1 MATTVWPGSTRT
13 ADRSAAVASAPAGS
27 AMMPSVWYMSSI
39 SLQTAPSATVTT
51 SMSAEAITPYGA
63 SPMRLTAA
71 PSTNVS
77 TLSSSTGCPTASA
90 AWRLAAP
97 AGSTP
102 TIRVCGARSRNQVTT
117 PARSPPPPT
126 GTTSTSGALPRAST
140 ISAHTVPWPAMVSGW
155 SKAWTITAPVLAAYS
170 AAAAAASSYVSPL
183 TTSSTASPPIATM
196 RSRFWRGVV
205 DGTKMRPRMP
215 SRWHAKATPW
225 PWLPADAQ
233 TTPVARSSS
242 VSWAIRLYAP
252 RSLYDRT
259 GCRSSRFTHTSAPV
273 TADKRTFSCS
283 GVRCTIP
290 SSRADAASTSAAVG
304 IRVMSS
310 DTSRETRRRGAGRKL
325 SQHLGG
331 RLGSPQQLDLRGR
344 QRAQLTTQH
353 RRHLRGVLDELG
365 RGDLSH
371 GLLDRL
377 HLVEHLVGH
386 LQVAE
391 LPRGS
396 HHAGLHRTHRLVVRL
411 DARREAASDPVEVMS
426 HRGQPPVQL
435 LAQRGDLLGRGRQC
449 GVPPAV
455 RHRAEHRD
463 ERRRGRDDDVLP
475 CRVLGEAGHLLER
488 LRVQGLAR
496 HEQHHELRRRLVGL
510 PVLLGAQG
518 IGVASDV
525 LGEHL
530 QAALPLRRL
539 RCLLRVEERAER
551 HLGIHVHELALGEHH
566 LHVGPDHAVIGR
578 RGLLLHEVA
587 VLDHAGQLDDPL
599 ELQLAPRPTYL
610 RLAKRRRQGV
620 RLTPHLVAGQ
630 LHRTNLLSQLRGDGH
645 PLLLDLGQSRLEP
658 VQAHLHRRHDL
669 LSRLEPLLGGCVG
682 HLALPIEHLARQ
694 HLELHQQRLAV
705 GGELLGALHRR
716 GALGLRLRDQ
726 GLEGRQPRL
735 DLSDLLPCL
744 GDVTTRLGDDRLRP
758 SLSRADLR
766 RFSTRS
772 RGVGPSPFRL
782 GPQRRLSLTHDRG
795 RAGPQHQPRA
805 RGAQQQPDQEGGDD
819 RDDVHG
825 DDPAGALGHFSHRH
839 PPEAVCRAPGSAEW
853 PPWLPTSTTSPRSSP
868 PHPRRTT
875 PLPRSPPGSTP
886 PRTPRSSRPTAG
898 HSATVS
904 TWCATAPSSPGG
916 CPTVGGPT
924 TAYASSDPTPTLRR
938 SGSSR
943 TLCSRR
949 RAGSSWA

>member
-51 SMSAEAITPYGA
+51 STSAGAITPYGA

-77 TLSSSTGCPTASA
+77 TLSSSTGCPTARA
-90 AWRLAAP
+90 ALRLAAP

-102 TIRVCGARSRNQVTT
+102 TIRVWGARSWNHVTT
-117 PARSPPPPT
+117 PARRPPPPT
-126 GTTSTSGALPRAST
+126 GTTRTSGALPRAST

-205 DGTKMRPRMP
+205 DGTKMRPLMP

-259 GCRSSRFTHTSAPV
+259 GWRSSRFTHTSAPV
-273 TADKRTFSCS
+273 TADSRTFSCS

-290 SSRADAASTSAAVG
+290 CNLADAASTSAAVG

-310 DTSRETRRRGAGRKL
+310 DTSRETRRRGTGRT
-325 SQHLGG
+325 LGQLLG
-331 RLGSPQQLDLRGR
+331 RRLGSPQQLDLRGR
-344 QRAQLTTQH
+344 QSAQLTTQH

-396 HHAGLHRTHRLVVRL
+396 HYAGLHRADRFVVRF
-411 DARREAASDPVEVMS
+411 DARREAASDPVEVRS
-426 HRGQPPVQL
+426 HRGQPSVQL
-435 LAQRGDLLGRGRQC
+435 LARRGDPLGRGRQC
-449 GVPPAV
+449 GAPPAV
-455 RHRAEHRD
+455 RHPAQHGD
-463 ERRRGRDDDVLP
+463 ERRRGGDDDVLA
-475 CRVLGEAGHLLER
+475 CRVLRQVGHELQR
-488 LRVQGLAR
+488 LCVQRLAR

-510 PVLLGAQG
+510 PVLLGAQRV
-518 IGVASDV
+518 GVAADV
-525 LGEHL
+525 LGEQTQIPL
-530 QAALPLRRL
+530 ALGGIGG
-539 RCLLRVEERAER
+539 LLRVEERVER

-566 LHVGPDHAVIGR
+566 LHVGADHAVIRR
-578 RGLLLHEVA
+578 RGLLLDEVA
-587 VLDHAGQLDDPL
+587 VLDHACELYDPL
-599 ELQLAPRPTYL
+599 ELELAPRPTDL
-610 RLAKRRRQGV
+610 WLAQRRRQSV

-630 LHRTNLLSQLRGDGH
+630 LHRTNLLSQLRGDRD
-645 PLLLDLGQSRLEP
+645 PLLLYLGQPRLEP
-658 VQAHLHRRHDL
+658 VEARLHGRHDL
-669 LSRLEPLLGGCVG
+669 LGRLEPLLGGRVG

-705 GGELLGALHRR
+705 GGELLGPLHRR

-735 DLSDLLPCL
+735 HLRGLFPCL
-744 GDVTTRLGDDRLRP
+744 GDIATGPRDDRLCP

-766 RFSTRS
+766 RLSTRG
-772 RGVGPSPFRL
+772 RGVGTRPFRL

-805 RGAQQQPDQEGGDD
+805 GGAQQQPDQEG
-819 RDDVHG
+819 G

-839 PPEAVCRAPGSAEW
+839 PPEAVCRAPGSAE
-853 PPWLPTSTTSPRSSP
+853 
-868 PHPRRTT
+868 
-875 PLPRSPPGSTP
+875 
-886 PRTPRSSRPTAG
+886 
-898 HSATVS
+898 
-904 TWCATAPSSPGG
+904 
-916 CPTVGGPT
+916 
-924 TAYASSDPTPTLRR
+924 
-938 SGSSR
+938 
-943 TLCSRR
+943 
-949 RAGSSWA
+949 